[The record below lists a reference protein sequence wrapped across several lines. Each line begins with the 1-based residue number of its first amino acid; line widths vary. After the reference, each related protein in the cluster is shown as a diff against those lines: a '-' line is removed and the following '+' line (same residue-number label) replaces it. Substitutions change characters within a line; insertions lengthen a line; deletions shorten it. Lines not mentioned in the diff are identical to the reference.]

1 MIKIGFLEVVRYH
14 YDGNNLVIKQVR
26 VNDQNGNYIKFA
38 KIKELSKYLPYYPIV
53 FREHLNH
60 AQQQKTDEIKKHL
73 KEYAQRIELKIP
85 ACVFAAADIAY
96 LEKDRIHWTVPSKF
110 SYDIITADKNLLNFL
125 RNKTNL
131 PNLKMS
137 ISINEWKKR

>member
-60 AQQQKTDEIKKHL
+60 AQQQKTDEIKKYW
-73 KEYAQRIELKIP
+73 KQYAERIESKLD
-85 ACVFAAADIAY
+85 AGVFMGVDIAY
-96 LEKDRIHWTVPSKF
+96 IEKDRIHCTVRGKL